1 MLPAD
6 IFGASPT
13 SLGALLV
20 GLGAVLLLVDAIA
33 GSGWAGMTIGGT
45 LPEPRR
51 RMSSGAEVAGAVLVA
66 IGSALLLLNA
76 KGLSL
81 LAVVVSLTA
90 AAIVIYIVMAFRL
103 REHMRLIAREDGA
116 APTRSWWWRV
126 LHPGWRP
133 PES

>member
-6 IFGASPT
+6 ILGASPT

-81 LAVVVSLTA
+81 LAVLVSLTA

-103 REHMRLIAREDGA
+103 REHMRLIAREDGT
-116 APTRSWWWRV
+116 APTRSWWWCA